1 MVFPGQEYWS
11 GLPCPSPEDLP
22 NLGMEAM
29 SPALTG
35 ELFTTKLP
43 GKPRKAYS
51 EAKNN
56 VKTGT
61 RRGKG
66 TLRLGFFL
74 RVFATQA
81 IGS

>member
-1 MVFPGQEYWS
+1 
-11 GLPCPSPEDLP
+11 
-22 NLGMEAM
+22 MEPM

-56 VKTGT
+56 VKMGT
-61 RRGKG
+61 KRGKG
-66 TLRLGFFL
+66 TLRLGLFL

-81 IGS
+81 IRS